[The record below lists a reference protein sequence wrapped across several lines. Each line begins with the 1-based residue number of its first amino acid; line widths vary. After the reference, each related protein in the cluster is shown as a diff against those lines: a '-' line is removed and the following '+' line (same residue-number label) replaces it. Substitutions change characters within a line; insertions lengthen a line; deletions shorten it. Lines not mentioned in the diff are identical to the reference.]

1 MIKYHY
7 FVLVV
12 FTEAP
17 FNIPEAIPAV
27 VRYEITTTT
36 YRPVIHGHGV
46 IYVPPI
52 SCYDDEI
59 EFNGE
64 CVPKI
69 KSSVIAKPFDLSI
82 FGKN

>member
-1 MIKYHY
+1 MIKYRC
-7 FVLVV
+7 FVLVI

-36 YRPVIHGHGV
+36 YRPVSHGV

-59 EFNGE
+59 ERNGV